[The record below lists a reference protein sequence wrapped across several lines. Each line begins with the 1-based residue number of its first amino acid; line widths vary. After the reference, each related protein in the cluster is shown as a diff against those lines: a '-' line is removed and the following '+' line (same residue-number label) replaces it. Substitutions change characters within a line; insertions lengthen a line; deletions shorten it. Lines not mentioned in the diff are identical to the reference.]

1 MAKRKSAFSIFIPIS
16 ILSDVSSLIEKT
28 FKVGQIARSASIFR
42 VERIVI
48 YRDSPSASQ
57 QDGFLIRDLLAYAE
71 TPQYL
76 RKLIFPL
83 MPNLKYAGLIPP
95 LRTPHHPLGSDN
107 PLFREGYVLRSG
119 KGASK
124 VEIGLKEPV
133 EVPSELPANRRVTL
147 RHLDG
152 QWVPS
157 SKSEVPLY
165 WGYET
170 RLELRALSP
179 LMRGGSNGYVIATSR
194 LGKPLSAVAGEIQAA
209 MTWEKHISI
218 LFGSPG
224 EGLNEILAREGA
236 KPEDFADVVV
246 NIVPEQGTATVRT
259 EEAVVITLAVMR
271 AIEISTSTIPQDR

>member
-1 MAKRKSAFSIFIPIS
+1 MAKRKSALSIFIPIS

-42 VERIVI
+42 VERIVV
-48 YRDSPSASQ
+48 YRDSQSASQ
-57 QDGFLIRDLLAYAE
+57 EDGFLIRDLLTYAE

-76 RKLIFPL
+76 RRLIFPI
-83 MPNLKYAGLIPP
+83 MPNLKYAGVIPP

-107 PLFREGYVLRSG
+107 PLFREGFVLKSG
-119 KGASK
+119 KGTSR
-124 VEIGLKEPV
+124 VEIGLREPV
-133 EVPSELPANRRVTL
+133 EVAAELPLNRRVTL
-147 RHLDG
+147 RHLG
-152 QWVPS
+152 GHWVPS

-170 RLELRALSP
+170 RLELKTLSS
-179 LMRGGSNGYVIATSR
+179 LMRGGFDGYVIATSR
-194 LGKPLSAVAGEIQAA
+194 LGKPLSAVAGDIQAA
-209 MTWEKHISI
+209 MTWEKQISI

-246 NIVPEQGTATVRT
+246 NMIPEQGTATVRT
-259 EEAVVITLAVMR
+259 EEAVSITLSVMR
-271 AIEISTSTIPQDR
+271 AIEISASTIPQDR